1 MDLAQTIMMSS
12 STGTFY
18 GVSVGVALHQ
28 MTHAACQLLARCPVI
43 AYAAT
48 DHGDSR
54 ALQLARPFVPH
65 DAELHPCALPLH
77 QKKER
82 RAARYRHHGENLAR
96 FLQQGRDV
104 AYLCLGDPLLYGSY
118 WHLRAHLSDYPCRVM
133 SGVSAMSH
141 AAALA
146 NQAIVMGDDLLT
158 IAPFGRLNHVLARL
172 SDGEGVVLLKVT
184 WQKELWQSLINHCTR
199 HHLLQHSFLA
209 QDRDGEMVI
218 FPLSQWRDMGD
229 DGYFSLVLIPARGAI
244 HHD

>member
-1 MDLAQTIMMSS
+1 MTS

-18 GVSVGVALHQ
+18 GVSVGIAAQQ
-28 MTHAACQLLARCPVI
+28 MTHDACQLVARCPVI

-48 DHGDSR
+48 NDGDSR
-54 ALQLARPFVPH
+54 ALELARPFVPH
-65 DAELHPCALPLH
+65 DAELHPCVLPLH
-77 QKKER
+77 QEKES
-82 RAARYRHHGENLAR
+82 RAARYRHHGERLAG

-146 NQAIVMGDDLLT
+146 NQAIAMGDDLLT

-172 SDGEGVVLLKVT
+172 NDGEGVVLLKVT
-184 WQKELWQSLINHCTR
+184 SQKDLWQNLIDHCTR
-199 HHLLQHSFLA
+199 NRLLEHSFLA
-209 QDRDGEMVI
+209 QDHNGEMTI
-218 FPLSQWRDMGD
+218 FPLSQWNDMD
-229 DGYFSLVLIPARGAI
+229 TDHYFSLVLIPAHSAR